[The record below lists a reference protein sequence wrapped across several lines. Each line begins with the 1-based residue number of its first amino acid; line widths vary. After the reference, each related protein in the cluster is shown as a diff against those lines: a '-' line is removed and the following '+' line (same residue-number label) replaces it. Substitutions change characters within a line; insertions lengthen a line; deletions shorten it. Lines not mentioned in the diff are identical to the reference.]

1 MLEAGWVNSSSSLVY
16 DRYYHVSWRSASGL
30 ALAGGLGSGALTS
43 EVISEDGTS
52 EEAFNMRNRT
62 VSACAIGLQASFF
75 LTGGF
80 DISDSV
86 TEYDMTGYLR
96 DLPDL
101 ITGRHDHACSFYL
114 GGDGKEV
121 GERLRVGQ

>member
-1 MLEAGWVNSSSSLVY
+1 MNSSSSLVY

-80 DISDSV
+80 DIPDSV

-101 ITGRHDHACSFYL
+101 ITGRHDHACSHFTAQDGSLVGLELYL
-114 GGDGKEV
+114 H
-121 GERLRVGQ
+121 LHLFLMI